1 MGAIAAGSVE
11 MSHMACN
18 MSLKICPGSLQ
29 NVFNAVHF
37 QVCHTAAF
45 RTDKVIMG
53 GGIGIE
59 MIYPVSHIEAADLAD
74 IRQQRKVAVHSS
86 QADAWILLSYIPIYN
101 IRGRMIF
108 SGHQEILD
116 QLPLSTVLQRCHKH
130 PFLKTVIITVFI
142 IRIIYWMS
150 IGFLFFYSFQSF
162 TQPAQQFV
170 GYGATAGSKF
180 CSSDFLFS
188 GGTDKDG
195 GISGGNLWY
204 VADIY

>member
-1 MGAIAAGSVE
+1 MGTIATGSIK
-11 MSHMACN
+11 MGHMACN
-18 MSLKICPGSLQ
+18 MSLKICPGSFQ

-37 QVCHTAAF
+37 QVCHAAAF

-53 GGIGIE
+53 GGICIE
-59 MIYPVSHIEAADLAD
+59 MIYPVAHIKAADLTD

-116 QLPLSTVLQRCHKH
+116 QLPLSTVLQRCHKY
-130 PFLKTVIITVFI
+130 PFLKIVIITVFI

-150 IGFLFFYSFQSF
+150 IGFFIFYSFQSF

-170 GYGATAGSKF
+170 GYGAAAGCKLGGSN
-180 CSSDFLFS
+180 FLFS
-188 GGTDKDG
+188 GGSDKDG
-195 GISGGNLWY
+195 GIPGGNLWN
-204 VADIY
+204 VADVY